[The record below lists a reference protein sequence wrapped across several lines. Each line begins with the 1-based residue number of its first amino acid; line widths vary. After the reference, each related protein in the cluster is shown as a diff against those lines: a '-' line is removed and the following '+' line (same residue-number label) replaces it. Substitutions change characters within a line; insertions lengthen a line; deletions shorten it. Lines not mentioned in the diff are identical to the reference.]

1 MPAEGEVTHMAC
13 VQEASLHFS
22 VVNFFSSE
30 DVTGVSA
37 VGCWVAATCPAVF
50 RHGERRGSCP
60 GSSQSKCDMDK
71 TIPTQNNGLKYHLSD
86 IRPILTSNWNTK
98 YIYIKATGGTEWCLC
113 SVHVC
118 MFVILQA
125 QKVVVLCLRKGFS
138 FVWWGGSTCASWTKT
153 KKIRLELSTSMVLQ
167 VWTLDN
173 VVMN

>member
-37 VGCWVAATCPAVF
+37 VGCWVAATCLAVF

-60 GSSQSKCDMDK
+60 GSSQSKRDTDK
-71 TIPTQNNGLKYHLSD
+71 TIPTQKNGLKYHLSD

-98 YIYIKATGGTEWCLC
+98 YIYKGYRWDRVVSVLC
-113 SVHVC
+113 SCLYVRNSTGTKDSGALFEKGIFFCLVGRLH
-118 MFVILQA
+118 
-125 QKVVVLCLRKGFS
+125 LCFLNKN
-138 FVWWGGSTCASWTKT
+138 K
-153 KKIRLELSTSMVLQ
+153 E
-167 VWTLDN
+167 N
-173 VVMN
+173 